1 VPDAAL
7 ELHAGLR
14 GLAAALLKIANDLRW
29 MASGPRAG
37 LAEITLPA
45 LQPGSSVMPGKVNPV
60 VPEAVAMAC
69 MQVLGLDAALALA
82 AGSGS
87 FQLHTAWPLLA
98 WNVDQSLT
106 LLANASRVLAERA
119 VSGFT
124 VDVARLAAQAA
135 HNPML
140 ATALAPQ
147 LGYERAAAIAQ
158 RAYREGRPVRDVAQ
172 ELSGLDAAT
181 LDRLLDPRHLTG
193 TLVLGG
199 DFPGHS

>member
-14 GLAAALLKIANDLRW
+14 GLAAALLKIVNDLRW

-37 LAEITLPA
+37 LGEISLPA
-45 LQPGSSVMPGKVNPV
+45 LQPGSSLMPGKVNPV

-69 MQVLGLDAALALA
+69 MQVLGLDAALAFA

-98 WNVDQSLT
+98 WNLDLSLT
-106 LLANASRVLAERA
+106 LLASSARVLAERA

-124 VDVARLAAQAA
+124 VDLERLAAQAA

-140 ATALAPQ
+140 ATALAPL
-147 LGYERAAAIAQ
+147 LGYEQAAAIAQ
-158 RAYREGRPVRDVAQ
+158 RAYREGRPVREVAQ
-172 ELSGLDAAT
+172 ELSGLDATT
-181 LDRLLDPRHLTG
+181 LDRLLDPRRLT
-193 TLVLGG
+193 
-199 DFPGHS
+199 DPGR